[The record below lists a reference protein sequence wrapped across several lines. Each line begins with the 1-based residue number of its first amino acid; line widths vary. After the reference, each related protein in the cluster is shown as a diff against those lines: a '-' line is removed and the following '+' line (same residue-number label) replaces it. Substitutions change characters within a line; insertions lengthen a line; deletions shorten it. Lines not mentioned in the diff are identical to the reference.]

1 MGDKKGK
8 VDVRISRICMV
19 NGLDIDDML
28 KKAERFL
35 EINHEMLWN
44 RSIYKSRNIEESLV
58 NNVAEINESISYLE
72 NLDCDDSDVEIEKKL
87 KPLYDSRI
95 MNDIL
100 SYTYMKV
107 KDYPYEGNIY
117 FNILSKLY
125 FEMYKISCEDILES
139 CSISRPSYYR
149 KRKEALVLFGVI
161 LWSMAIPFLKENINN
176 SVNEFRNLLLEAGR
190 MG

>member
-8 VDVRISRICMV
+8 VDVHISRICMV

-35 EINHEMLWN
+35 EINHEMSWN

-58 NNVAEINESISYLE
+58 NNVAEINESISYLK

-139 CSISRPSYYR
+139 CRISRPSYYR

>member
-8 VDVRISRICMV
+8 VDVHISRICMV

-35 EINHEMLWN
+35 EINHEMSWN